1 MEELQRY
8 TAKKVNVKTGE
19 ELGVTNSD
27 DHR

>member
-8 TAKKVNVKTGE
+8 TAKKVSVKTGE
-19 ELGVTNSD
+19 ELELINSD